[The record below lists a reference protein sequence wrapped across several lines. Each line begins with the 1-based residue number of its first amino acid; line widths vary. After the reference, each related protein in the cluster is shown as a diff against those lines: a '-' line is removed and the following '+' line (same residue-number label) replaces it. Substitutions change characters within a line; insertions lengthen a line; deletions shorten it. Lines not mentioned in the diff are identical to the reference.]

1 MVEENWCLKLSPRNQ
16 NMKFKLEGVQATQWH
31 QSCAW
36 ITNVSVVGR
45 ASTRRV
51 LKEDGSRS
59 NMLCDSQ
66 TLGTAVRQLVES
78 PKCVTDLN

>member
-31 QSCAW
+31 QSCVGTTKA
-36 ITNVSVVGR
+36 SVVGR

-59 NMLCDSQ
+59 N
-66 TLGTAVRQLVES
+66 TL
-78 PKCVTDLN
+78 